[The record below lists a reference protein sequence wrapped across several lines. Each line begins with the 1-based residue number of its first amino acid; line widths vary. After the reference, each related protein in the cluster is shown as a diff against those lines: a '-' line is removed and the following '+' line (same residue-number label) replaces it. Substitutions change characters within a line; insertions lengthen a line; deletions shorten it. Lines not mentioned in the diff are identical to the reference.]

1 MNFSLIG
8 HGGFFNRGCEAIIR
22 TTVGLLGSGFRH
34 PQITLA
40 SGDPD
45 NDKRLPLEQRIKI
58 VSSAPLRGI
67 WTPLSPAWILRQ
79 VRKLHSSEKSRE
91 TALLPMIGLIKRS
104 DIVLSVGGDNFT
116 PEYGFPEYW
125 FTLHDLVRKHGKKL
139 VVWSASIGPFP
150 KDDHLPYIVRSFKA
164 ADLITARDSA
174 TVGYL
179 KEIGITRNVRKVAD
193 TAFLLPAQKVYDHFV
208 LPDTR
213 KDTVGINLSPLPG
226 YLKDR
231 SIDMDAVDEMAR
243 FIERMTRTTGFTVL
257 LIPHVTE
264 NYRMNNDHTYMKL
277 IRDRFND
284 PGRIDLLLPNYNAMQ
299 TKYIISRC
307 RFFIGARM
315 HATIAALSSGVPTI
329 SISYSAKSRAINED
343 IFGHHEYMLPST
355 GLTAQRLSAVFDRV
369 VSDEAG
375 IRATLAAKIP
385 GIQEEARLNLAYM
398 KQII

>member
-243 FIERMTRTTGFTVL
+243 FIERLGDFAVG
-257 LIPHVTE
+257 I
-264 NYRMNNDHTYMKL
+264 
-277 IRDRFND
+277 
-284 PGRIDLLLPNYNAMQ
+284 AQ
-299 TKYIISRC
+299 
-307 RFFIGARM
+307 AQ
-315 HATIAALSSGVPTI
+315 IAAAAG
-329 SISYSAKSRAINED
+329 
-343 IFGHHEYMLPST
+343 
-355 GLTAQRLSAVFDRV
+355 RLSGLYIWGDIAYVKGMFFSPEYWRSVYKPQLKRICDV
-369 VSDEAG
+369 AHAAGLKTIYHGCGNASKVYDDMIEAG
-375 IRATLAAKIP
+375 VDAYNPMEAK
-385 GIQEEARLNLAYM
+385 ARLHVVDLKRRYG
-398 KQII
+398 QR